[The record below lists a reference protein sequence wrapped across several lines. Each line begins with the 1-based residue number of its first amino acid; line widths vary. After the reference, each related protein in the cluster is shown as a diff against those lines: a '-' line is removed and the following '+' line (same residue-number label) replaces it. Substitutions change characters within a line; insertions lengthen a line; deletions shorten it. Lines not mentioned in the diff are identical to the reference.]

1 MQIAQHGV
9 LMLSLLVFL
18 QAIGLPVPCA
28 IALILAAAQSATRP
42 SVRIRRPGRLAR

>member
-9 LMLSLLVFL
+9 LMLSLFVFL

-28 IALILAAAQSATRP
+28 IALILAARSQRCWRAMC
-42 SVRIRRPGRLAR
+42 